1 MNRTGLLN
9 NITIAQ
15 YRQILHTIGFSRDK
29 VKYRKYTVWRNY
41 YTTSEHIEELDKLV
55 DLGVMNKSDRLDTWQ
70 NCVIYFV
77 TDLGLEFVSEC
88 ENVKIIKEK
97 ANA

>member
-1 MNRTGLLN
+1 MSKTELLN

-41 YTTSEHIEELDKLV
+41 YTTSEHTEELDKLV
-55 DLGVMNKSDRLDTWQ
+55 ELGVMAKSDRLNEWQ

-77 TDLGLEFVSEC
+77 TDLGLEFVGGC
-88 ENVKIIKEK
+88 ENVKIVKEK